1 MGNEHEAARPPRSRA
16 LLLVALVSLAVMVA
30 AAFGRVFAGS
40 GTAFR
45 LALAAG
51 LAVLLAGALERRHV
65 LLATVASVAGLAV
78 AIGVMIFPETTWYRL
93 PTAATVRAVVRSW
106 DAVGRIAAAQSAPAI
121 PLNPLVLAALTAV
134 WAAAFSSH
142 ALAARA
148 GSPFLAILPQGVLL
162 GFAGLIM
169 GDGPRPIYV
178 APFLVA
184 ALIVLFA
191 DGLRRVGRWG
201 PVAIW
206 HGGRGSRF
214 AAAATGRGARRLAVA
229 CLGLAVF
236 MPGILPGFRSAGL
249 VDVRGD
255 ADPLGVSIDPI
266 VDIRPRLLQQP
277 AVTLFNVRSDEGAY
291 WRFLALDAFDGR
303 RWITTDLGGREGVP
317 VRTGPL
323 RAAQGSGGGPPEV
336 QRLEQDV
343 RIDRLSQPWL
353 PAAYDP
359 VEVRALDEAV
369 RYDRRSSLLVSP
381 NGTHRGFSYT
391 VVSESVSPSSGDL
404 DASRLADLV
413 GASPYL
419 RLPPGMPIEI
429 SSIAHQLTIGQP
441 TMYRKVMAVQQYLR
455 TFRYDEQVAAGHDVN
470 DIVHFLT
477 VSKAG
482 YCEQFAGTMA
492 VLLRAVGIPAR
503 VAVGFTPGVM
513 RSGEWRVTTR
523 EAHAWVEVLFPE
535 YGWLAFEP
543 TPSRYN
549 PRATSYALVQRSL
562 APSRPESRQRDCLVT
577 VRRGP
582 GPAVLECDPTET
594 VGGPPG
600 PIRPIPTALPEDA
613 VSRRE
618 GGAPQAAAGRRWG
631 DLAVPGVL
639 ALLVL
644 LALAVPGSKLA
655 RRRLARARARTPRQR
670 VLAAYRVVADQA
682 ADLGLARR
690 SSETLWEYRTR
701 LKERMRSLDGDLDSL
716 VRMAGQAAYS
726 EVGVS
731 ADQARR
737 AMAAARSATRQL
749 TRSAGTPRRLA
760 GWFRV
765 DRSFLKRWA
774 VG

>member
-1 MGNEHEAARPPRSRA
+1 MGNEHEAARPPPSRA
-16 LLLVALVSLAVMVA
+16 LLLVALVWLAVIVA

-40 GTAFR
+40 GTAAR

-51 LAVLLAGALERRHV
+51 LSVLLAGALERRHV
-65 LLATVASVAGLAV
+65 LLATAASAAGLAV
-78 AIGVMIFPETTWYRL
+78 AIGIMIFPETTWYRL

-106 DAVGRIAAAQSAPAI
+106 DAVGRIAASESAPAL

-148 GSPFLAILPQGVLL
+148 GSPFLAIVPQAVLL

-178 APFLVA
+178 APFLLA
-184 ALIVLFA
+184 ALMVLFA

-206 HGGRGSRF
+206 HGRRGSRF

-229 CLGLAVF
+229 CLGLALFV
-236 MPGILPGFRSAGL
+236 PGILPGFHSAGL

-255 ADPLGVSIDPI
+255 EYPLRVSIDPI
-266 VDIRPRLLQQP
+266 VDIRPRLLRQP

-291 WRFLALDAFDGR
+291 WRFLALDTFDGR
-303 RWITTDLGGREGVP
+303 RWISTDLAGREGVV

-323 RAAQGSGGGPPEV
+323 RSSQASAGRPEV
-336 QRLEQDV
+336 RRLDQEV

-353 PAAYDP
+353 PVAFDP
-359 VEVRALDEAV
+359 VEVRALDETV

-381 NGTHRGFSYT
+381 NGTQPGFSYS
-391 VVSESVSPSSGDL
+391 VVSESVSPSSSDL
-404 DASRLADLV
+404 DAARLADLV

-419 RLPPGMPIEI
+419 RLPPGMPVEI
-429 SSIAHQLTIGQP
+429 SSIAHQLTIDQP

-470 DIVHFLT
+470 EIVHFLT

-503 VAVGFTPGVM
+503 VAVGFAPGVM
-513 RSGEWRVTTR
+513 RNGEWRVTTR

-562 APSRPESRQRDCLVT
+562 GPSRPDSRQRDCLVS

-582 GPAVLECDPTET
+582 GPALLECDPTET

-600 PIRPIPTALPEDA
+600 PIRPIPTALPRDA
-613 VSRRE
+613 VSRL
-618 GGAPQAAAGRRWG
+618 GGGVPAAAGRRWR
-631 DLAVPGVL
+631 DLAVPGAA
-639 ALLVL
+639 ALVVL

-655 RRRLARARARTPRQR
+655 RRRLALARARTPRQR
-670 VLAAYRVVADQA
+670 VLAAYRVVADRA

-701 LKERMRSLDGDLDSL
+701 LKERVRSLDGDLDGL
-716 VRMAGQAAYS
+716 ARMAGQAAYS
-726 EVGVS
+726 EGGVS

-737 AMAAARSATRQL
+737 SMAAARSATRQL